1 MNLIVLSLSIFAAV
15 CLGADQRKRLSPK
28 TNVKSKFPA
37 DSLLDLSFKRSAY
50 MVGCE
55 LAKVKGLLVTK
66 TKEKRTAMYV
76 SVNRLRGIMVAK
88 WNENIPISFV
98 FPKMFD
104 MESLQER
111 LPVDA
116 RKISFAE
123 FRWILSKCL
132 LIPEATIVADV
143 AILKWIVQTIDTKLD
158 GQVVDIRPYDLKII
172 CTLSLMPDLGKDYTT
187 DVLKAL
193 DEIPKLMTVL
203 NPITVKL
210 IFYSMTALLRHLQS
224 LILIAKLEQVFDRI
238 FPLLVEHPMYQ
249 EFGFYLVLTFEKS
262 HYLRARLAE
271 KVSKKQLAVWKAR
284 SRGFTAKHKFES
296 FFLGSWVRPSK
307 ANVRGLPIFPE
318 NETFSKLNIKA
329 SQDASASRLCFPN
342 IVWEGFES
350 CTSVEEFKKCLTKPE
365 TVRLLLI
372 YEISIF
378 SSRAVKSSVNEYG

>member
-1 MNLIVLSLSIFAAV
+1 MNLLVFSISLFATI
-15 CLGADQRKRLSPK
+15 CLGADFCIDAFLSPTK
-28 TNVKSKFPA
+28 EYPI
-37 DSLLDLSFKRSAY
+37 DSLFNLSIKQSAY
-50 MVGCE
+50 MVACE
-55 LAKVKGLLVTK
+55 LTKVKGILITK
-66 TKEKRTAMYV
+66 TREKKIAMYV
-76 SVNRLRGIMVAK
+76 NANKLSKIMDAE
-88 WNENIPISFV
+88 WRENIFLAFA
-98 FPKMFD
+98 FPKMFNID
-104 MESLQER
+104 LVQTKLPLESNK
-111 LPVDA
+111 V
-116 RKISFAE
+116 SFTE
-123 FRWILSKCL
+123 FKCILSKCTPF
-132 LIPEATIVADV
+132 PEAKLVADI
-143 AILKWIVQTIDTKLD
+143 AILKFIVQTIDTKLD

-249 EFGFYLVLTFEKS
+249 EFGFYMVLTFEKS
-262 HYLRARLAE
+262 HYLSARLAE

-318 NETFSKLNIKA
+318 DKPLSKLNIKA

-378 SSRAVKSSVNEYG
+378 SCRAVKSSVNEYS